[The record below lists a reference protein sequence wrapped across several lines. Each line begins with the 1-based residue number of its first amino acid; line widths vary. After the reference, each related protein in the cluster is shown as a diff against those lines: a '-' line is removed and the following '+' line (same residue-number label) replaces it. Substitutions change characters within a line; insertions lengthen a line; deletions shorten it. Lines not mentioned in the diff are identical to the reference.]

1 MRKHGKILI
10 TSASVLI
17 LLGLASFI
25 LINRNFS
32 KIDNKSNKVK
42 ELTQILKK
50 EDIKDKK
57 AKVVFQKMHEMA
69 NTKIV
74 AEDGLVWGEIQPT
87 EEEVNALMEDV
98 SNSNY
103 EDKEKLLEILNRWK
117 SGDFSNCVEDHNFLW
132 KKLGGQVG
140 KASSLRVGVK

>member
-1 MRKHGKILI
+1 MRKRGKILI
-10 TSASVLI
+10 ASALILVLI
-17 LLGLASFI
+17 GLSSFI
-25 LINRNFS
+25 LINKNFS

-42 ELTQILKK
+42 ELTQIFKK
-50 EDIKDKK
+50 ETIKDKK

-74 AEDGLVWGEIQPT
+74 AEDGMIWGEIQPT
-87 EEEVNALMEDV
+87 EEEVKVLIEDV

-117 SGDFSNCVEDHNFLW
+117 SNDFSKCVEEHNFLW
-132 KKLGGQVG
+132 KKLGGEVG
-140 KASSLRVGVK
+140 KASSLRAWGK